1 MLKDIGLGEFFTLLQ
16 FVFFLQIFSI
26 FVGAWI
32 LFQTVKMRIK
42 LGYAPH
48 GSRQFFCKNNY
59 TPLCKKIPINYHLV
73 VVDYDSSGA
82 TLREV
87 FYSIIGSWI
96 TCEHNGKNQKTRK
109 LDIVPSIISHFS
121 IFPTALFF
129 GVCTSA
135 RKLNLLSFGTI
146 DIFPKDIDFVM
157 ISLKYF
163 AIAIF
168 ASFLSGGFTTYF
180 EMLYIE
186 NNNYND
192 HS

>member
-1 MLKDIGLGEFFTLLQ
+1 MIKDISFGDFFTLLQ
-16 FVFFLQIFSI
+16 FIFFLQIFSM

-32 LFQTVKMRIK
+32 LFQAIKIRIK
-42 LGYAPH
+42 LGYAPY
-48 GSRQFFCKNNY
+48 GSRQFYYKDSY
-59 TPLCKKIPINYHLV
+59 TPLCSKIPMNYHLI
-73 VVDYDSSGA
+73 VVDCDGCGSI
-82 TLREV
+82 LRET

-96 TCEHNGKNQKTRK
+96 TCEHDGNHQKTRK
-109 LDIVPSIISHFS
+109 TDILPSLISHFS

-129 GVCTSA
+129 GVCTFA
-135 RKLNLLSFGTI
+135 RKLNLISFGTI
-146 DIFPKDIDFVM
+146 DIFQKDIKFEI

-186 NNNYND
+186 NNK
-192 HS
+192 